1 MRRSRRTPSAPWR
14 GSPLRRRSV
23 RVPDP
28 VQPTDALFLA
38 LRRLRAPLITVVVVF
53 SVGVTGLTLIAG
65 TDPQGHVWHLSV
77 FDALYLMSYT
87 ATTIGFGEIPYPL
100 SYPQRAWVI
109 VCIFASVMGWA
120 YFIGIMLALLQD
132 RAFRLAVA
140 RQAFVRKVKA
150 LRRPFLIVAG
160 YGQMGRMVAEKLDA
174 RGRSCVILDSDPA
187 SLDALADAQLSSDI
201 PALVADARDPASLGL
216 AGLGSPYCTGVLAL
230 THDDEVNLAIV
241 MAVSLLRED
250 VPVIACANDRLTVGA
265 MRDFG
270 AEAVVNAYERFGN
283 YLVMRLRH
291 PDTYR
296 LVTWLTAMSGE
307 PLPPDTEE
315 HEDGHWVI
323 ASNDG
328 FGRELA
334 QDLEDAGLNWS
345 LVRPEDG
352 PPDVSGSVGFV
363 AGSDQDALN
372 LALAGHARLENP
384 DVFLAVRQ
392 SSPRAKPLLEALAPD
407 SVFIPAQLSVSEA
420 LSRVITP
427 DFWEFVA
434 YLWTLDDKA
443 ADGLVSRIVQRMGR
457 GSPDS
462 DRFVIDTVQAPAVA
476 RWLKAGHRVHL
487 GDLFRHPDDRT
498 LQLRALP
505 VTLMRDGTPTFEP
518 PSDTL
523 LRLGD
528 TVVVIGQT
536 AAFATMNQG
545 LIYDHVVAY
554 LATGVQVPA
563 TWVGRLLARGRRAEL
578 LRAWES
584 GQD

>member
-1 MRRSRRTPSAPWR
+1 MRRTRTSARTPR
-14 GSPLRRRSV
+14 RRNPLRRRTV
-23 RVPDP
+23 RIPDP

-38 LRRLRAPLITVVVVF
+38 LRKLRAPLITVVAVF
-53 SVGVTGLTLIAG
+53 SVGVTGLTLIPG
-65 TDPQGHVWHLSV
+65 TDPAGRPWHMSV
-77 FDALYLMSYT
+77 FDALYLMSFT

-109 VCIFASVMGWA
+109 VCIFASVIGWA
-120 YFIGIMLALLQD
+120 YFIGITLGLLQD
-132 RAFRLAVA
+132 RAFRLALA
-140 RQAFVRKVKA
+140 RQSFVRKVTS

-160 YGQMGRMVAEKLDA
+160 YGQMGQMVAEKLDA
-174 RGRSCVILDSDPA
+174 RGRSCVILDADPA
-187 SLDALADAQLSSDI
+187 SLDALANAQLSSDI

-216 AGLGSPYCTGVLAL
+216 AGLGSPYCAGVLAL

-241 MAVSLLRED
+241 MAVSLLRDD

-265 MRDFG
+265 MHDFG
-270 AEAVVNAYERFGN
+270 ADAVVNAFERYGN

-296 LVTWLTAMSGE
+296 LVMWLTAMSGE

-323 ASNDG
+323 ASNDH

-334 QDLEDAGLNWS
+334 QDLDDGGLNWS

-363 AGSDQDALN
+363 AGSDQDAVN
-372 LALAGHARLENP
+372 LALAGHARLQSP
-384 DVFLAVRQ
+384 DIFVVVRQ
-392 SSPRAKPLLEALAPD
+392 SSSRAKPLLEAMVPD

-427 DFWEFVA
+427 DFWEFVS

-443 ADGLVSRIVQRMGR
+443 ADSLLSRIVQRMGR

-462 DRFVIDTVQAPAVA
+462 DRFVIDDVQAPAVA
-476 RWLKAGHRVHL
+476 RWLHAGHPLRL
-487 GDLFRHPDDRT
+487 GDLFRHPDDRSIP
-498 LQLRALP
+498 LRALP
-505 VTLMRDGTPTFEP
+505 VTLIRGGETTFEP
-518 PSDTL
+518 AFETP

-528 TVVVIGQT
+528 TVVLIGQT
-536 AAFATMNQG
+536 SAFATMTAG

-554 LATGVQVPA
+554 LASGIQVPA
-563 TWVGRLLARGRRAEL
+563 TWVGRLLARGRRTEL
-578 LRAWES
+578 LAWQS
-584 GQD
+584 GQH